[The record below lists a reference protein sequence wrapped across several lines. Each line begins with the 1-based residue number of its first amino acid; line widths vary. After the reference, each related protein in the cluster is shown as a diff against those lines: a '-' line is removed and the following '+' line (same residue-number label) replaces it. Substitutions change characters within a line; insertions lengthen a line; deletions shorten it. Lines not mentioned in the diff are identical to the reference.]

1 MPATLSFD
9 SNPFAMDDCETLLI
23 IGRAERLLSDQVTAL
38 LPESL
43 NKGAWEDM
51 VKRSRPGDGGRLAS
65 SYTGGSPKKVCAG
78 VLPEVCSRHNT
89 ASRSWAIPGL
99 VRGAGLKGNVG
110 IIMALDEAAHAPAA
124 AMGIA
129 RAHPSFSGTSN
140 VVEREVRVQLLSP
153 AGPLNSLSLCELPAR
168 AVRRAQA
175 LTDSPTSL
183 IGCTAIVGA
192 AVAVSKR
199 LTGTTCT
206 VIRGEELVTQGLGG
220 IWSVGKA
227 ATDAPALVVLD
238 HDPGDTTEHQC
249 WVGKGIVYDTG
260 GLSIKTKNGMPGM
273 KMDMAGAAAVLAAF
287 EAAVELKSTKRLTAI
302 LCVAENAIGPNAT
315 RPDDLVQMFSGKT
328 VEINNTDAEGRLVLA
343 DGVAWAAANR
353 KPNVIID
360 IATLTGAQAVATGK
374 RHAALYCNDEVWEAK
389 AVEAGKRSGDLTHPL
404 PYCPEFFRK
413 EFHSQVADMKN
424 SVKDRGNGQSSCAG
438 QFIGN
443 HLDKHKGTWLHVDM
457 AGPSKEGGR
466 ATGYGVGLLLALADL
481 L

>member
-9 SNPFAMDDCETLLI
+9 PKPPAIESCETLLF
-23 IGRAERLLSDQVTAL
+23 IGRAERLLSEQVKAL
-38 LPESL
+38 LPASL
-43 NKGAWEDM
+43 NPSAWVDM
-51 VKRSRPGDGGRLAS
+51 VKRSSPGDGGRLAS
-65 SYTGGSPKKVCAG
+65 SYTGGAPKKVCAG

-89 ASRSWAIPGL
+89 ASRSWAIPAL

-110 IIMALDEAAHAPAA
+110 IIVALDHADHGPAA
-124 AMGIA
+124 AMGVA
-129 RAHPSFSGTSN
+129 RAHPSFAGTSKVIERN
-140 VVEREVRVQLLSP
+140 VHVQLIAP
-153 AGPLNSLSLCELPAR
+153 EGPLEALAHCEISAR

-183 IGCTAIVGA
+183 VGCSAIVGA
-192 AVAVSKR
+192 AAEVSKR

-206 VIRGEELVTQGLGG
+206 IVRGEDLVAKGLGG
-220 IWSVGKA
+220 IWAVGKA

-238 HDPGDTTEHQC
+238 HDPGDATEHHC

-260 GLSIKTKNGMPGM
+260 GLSIKTKTGMPGM
-273 KMDMAGAAAVLAAF
+273 KMDMAGSAAVLAAF
-287 EAAVELKSTKRLTAI
+287 EAAVSLDCTKRLTAI
-302 LCVAENAIGPNAT
+302 LCVAENAIGPNAI

-353 KPNVIID
+353 KPSVIID
-360 IATLTGAQAVATGK
+360 IATLTGAQSVATGK
-374 RHAALYCNDEVWEAK
+374 RHAALYCNDEGWEAK
-389 AVEAGKRSGDLTHPL
+389 AVNAGKRSGDLTHPL

-413 EFHSQVADMKN
+413 EFRSQVADMKN

-443 HLDKHKGTWLHVDM
+443 HLDKYKGTWLHVDM

-466 ATGYGVGLLLALADL
+466 ATGYGVGLLLALADVL
-481 L
+481 